1 MEALGID
8 QKGMEHGSAQHRQLM
23 TGTFGEG
30 QGQPWGLG
38 GGRNLPVKL
47 RDDPVLQQFRG
58 LSRLSTD
65 QANPIKVKLFP
76 CGIISKDRMRKIK
89 NCSNDNNDKPNINKR
104 KSCGGLWTFQATS
117 RPDGPWLLAD
127 PEAWERCRWERGR
140 GTVSGLCGGPGLCS
154 VSWLCWGVW
163 GPPRLEHGARAGL
176 AAWVGGS
183 KGTGACWVQT
193 PSAALAWPLQFC
205 GAKMPTHLH
214 PKEGTGPQPL
224 IYNSGEHEMLP
235 SGPEKNNSSLLLS
248 LPPFETLSNAAQS

>member
-117 RPDGPWLLAD
+117 RPGWALVAGRPRGMGALQVGKGQRDCLWPLWGPWSLLCLLALLGSL
-127 PEAWERCRWERGR
+127 ETSQVGARCEGWPGCMGGGLKGHWGML
-140 GTVSGLCGGPGLCS
+140 GTNTQRSPGLATAVLWCQDAYPS
-154 VSWLCWGVW
+154 APKRGN
-163 GPPRLEHGARAGL
+163 R
-176 AAWVGGS
+176 
-183 KGTGACWVQT
+183 
-193 PSAALAWPLQFC
+193 PSAAYL
-205 GAKMPTHLH
+205 
-214 PKEGTGPQPL
+214 
-224 IYNSGEHEMLP
+224 
-235 SGPEKNNSSLLLS
+235 
-248 LPPFETLSNAAQS
+248 